1 MSAGKV
7 NNWNE
12 RALKLLESF
21 QWKAPWSPESHS
33 PRMMLSVEWR
43 ECTVYNV
50 DCDSSASC
58 AFSPHCGPQFVDS
71 KGTHT
76 GSKICLANYKIEK
89 RSSFIR
95 RAKGHRCHTDR
106 HRLCLS
112 RDRRAC
118 LGDVRNASKI
128 PAKRNEE

>member
-43 ECTVYNV
+43 ECTVYTV

-71 KGTHT
+71 KGTHWKQNLL
-76 GSKICLANYKIEK
+76 SKFHLRKKILVYSESYEAHAE
-89 RSSFIR
+89 R
-95 RAKGHRCHTDR
+95 GE
-106 HRLCLS
+106 L
-112 RDRRAC
+112 RDIAAIQIAIDYAY
-118 LGDVRNASKI
+118 LEIV
-128 PAKRNEE
+128 EHV